1 MSRIRLLFTALVL
14 SASTVAAQGGM
25 GGPPP
30 GGMGQGGPGG
40 MGGGRGGMGGQGG
53 MMNRQNEM
61 LFKDITLTDAQK
73 AKVDSIQA
81 KGRADMMEMMQ
92 GAGMQAMQDPGM
104 REHMMQMRAK
114 QMADIRAVLTTA
126 QQPVFDK
133 NLAEMPQGPGG
144 GRRPPR

>member
-1 MSRIRLLFTALVL
+1 MSRFRLLFTALLL

-30 GGMGQGGPGG
+30 GGMG
-40 MGGGRGGMGGQGG
+40 GGRGGMGG

-61 LFKDITLTDAQK
+61 LFRGITLTDAQK
-73 AKVDSIQA
+73 AKVDSIQT
-81 KGRADMMEMMQ
+81 KGREEMMAMMQ
-92 GAGMQAMQDPGM
+92 GGGMQAMQDPGM

-114 QMADIRAVLTTA
+114 QMADIRAVLTA
-126 QQPVFDK
+126 DQQALYDK

-144 GRRPPR
+144 GGRRPPR